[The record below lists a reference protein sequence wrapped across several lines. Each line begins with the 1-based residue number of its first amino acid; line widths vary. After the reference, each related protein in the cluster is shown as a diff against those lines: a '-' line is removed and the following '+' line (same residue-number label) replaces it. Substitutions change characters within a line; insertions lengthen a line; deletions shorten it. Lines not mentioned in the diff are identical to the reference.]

1 MAKDFWRTVDKM
13 KPLMD
18 KLKNAREYKWD
29 EYEQAPQKGVYVLYE
44 NGEAIYVGRSNTMRR
59 RIREHGADSSDRY
72 SATFAF
78 KLLRQKLNDPQ
89 GRAQDIEAA
98 YGEEYRQQ
106 RARVR
111 AMTYRA
117 VSIPDQLEQTL
128 FEIYA
133 ILEMDTAPEYNDF
146 ETH

>member
-1 MAKDFWRTVDKM
+1 
-13 KPLMD
+13 MD
-18 KLKNAREYKWD
+18 KLMDMRELKWD
-29 EYEQAPQKGVYVLYE
+29 EHGKAPLKGVYVFYE
-44 NGEAIYVGRSNTMRR
+44 SGEAIYVGRSNTMPR

-78 KLLRQKLNDPQ
+78 KLLRRELNDPK
-89 GRAQDIEAA
+89 GTARDIEET
-98 YGEEYRQQ
+98 YREEYRQQ
-106 RARVR
+106 RERVR

-133 ILEMDTAPEYNDF
+133 ILEMGTAPEYNDF

>member
-1 MAKDFWRTVDKM
+1 MAKDFWRAVEKM

-18 KLKNAREYKWD
+18 KLKGTREFRWD
-29 EYEQAPQKGVYVLYE
+29 EYGEAPQRGVYVLYE
-44 NGEAIYVGRSNTMRR
+44 NGEAIYVGRSNTMGR
-59 RIREHGADSSDRY
+59 RIREHGADSSDRH

-78 KLLRQKLNDPQ
+78 RLLRGELNDPK
-89 GRAQDIEAA
+89 GTAQDIEET
-98 YGEEYRQQ
+98 YREEYRWQ
-106 RARVR
+106 RERVR
-111 AMTYRA
+111 AMTFKA

-133 ILEMDTAPEYNDF
+133 ILEMGTAPEYNDF

>member
-1 MAKDFWRTVDKM
+1 MAKDFWRAVEKM
-13 KPLMD
+13 KMLMD
-18 KLKNAREYKWD
+18 ELKDMREFKWD
-29 EYEQAPQKGVYVLYE
+29 EYGEAPQKGVYVFYE
-44 NGEAIYVGRSNTMRR
+44 NGEAIYVGRSNTMHR

-78 KLLRQKLNDPQ
+78 RLLRREMNDPK
-89 GRAQDIEAA
+89 GTAQDIEET
-98 YGEEYRQQ
+98 YREEYRQQ

-111 AMTYRA
+111 SMTFKA

-133 ILEMDTAPEYNDF
+133 ILEMGTAPQYNDF

>member
-1 MAKDFWRTVDKM
+1 MTTDFWRAVEKM
-13 KPLMD
+13 KLLMGQ
-18 KLKNAREYKWD
+18 LKDTREFRWD
-29 EYEQAPQKGVYVLYE
+29 EYGEAPQKGVYVLYE
-44 NGEAIYVGRSNTMRR
+44 NGQATYVGRSNTMRR

-78 KLLRQKLNDPQ
+78 RLLRRELNNPK
-89 GRAQDIEAA
+89 GTAQDIEET
-98 YGEEYRQQ
+98 YREEYRQQ

-111 AMTYRA
+111 AMTFRA
-117 VSIPDQLEQTL
+117 VSISDQLEQTL

-133 ILEMDTAPEYNDF
+133 ILEMGTAPEYNDF